1 MGKQITALAVL
12 AEMDKIHRERKSP
25 SMPANYIVANK
36 FKEKNANDIEKA
48 IEKFA
53 SLVGFLAERTK
64 TQGRLMQATY
74 KDTAMGRLQT
84 SKEKFVTSTS
94 RKGSSDIKIILSGQF
109 IACEIKFGNDRQRP
123 DQKKYQEDVERNGG
137 IYLIVKTF
145 EDFLIWYV
153 NKCGRPE
160 LMTEAIER
168 LKK

>member
-1 MGKQITALAVL
+1 MKQITALSVL
-12 AEMDKIHRERKSP
+12 AEMDKIYRERKSP

-64 TQGRLMQATY
+64 TQGRLMQASY
-74 KDTAMGRLQT
+74 KQTAMGRVQT
-84 SKEKFVTSTS
+84 SKEKFVPSTS
-94 RKGSSDIKIILSGQF
+94 RKGSSDIKIILAGQF
-109 IACEIKFGNDRQRP
+109 IACEIKFGNDRQRT

-168 LKK
+168 LKVK